1 MKHTT
6 LEEEETAESKPELE
20 RDPPQ
25 SEGRVRAG
33 RVGLEPA

>member
-6 LEEEETAESKPELE
+6 LEEEETAECIPELE

-33 RVGLEPA
+33 KIHLEPA